1 MTIVVSISQFRQHI
15 AEYIEKARSGNTI
28 ILQDEKKGQEIIQLV
43 GKKSFN
49 PETFGKALESAAG
62 VFTAENHPE
71 WKTKEDVIKWV
82 EEGRKSSD
90 RKF

>member
-15 AEYIEKARSGNTI
+15 ADYIEKARSGNTV

-43 GKKSFN
+43 GKKTFN
-49 PETFGKALESAAG
+49 PETFGKALSAASG

-82 EEGRKSSD
+82 EKGRKSAD
-90 RKF
+90 RSF